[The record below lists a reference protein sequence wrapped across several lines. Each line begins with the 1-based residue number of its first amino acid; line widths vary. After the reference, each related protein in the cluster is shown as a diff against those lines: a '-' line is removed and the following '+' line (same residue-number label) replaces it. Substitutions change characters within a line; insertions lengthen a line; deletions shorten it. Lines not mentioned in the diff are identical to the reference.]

1 VGALPVSAR
10 KVIQVTIRR
19 TVQSEGVARFGSARR
34 TSRRRGQRENLVMG
48 SLLAEE
54 PGTGLHSAASAGF
67 ARSVAA
73 YERGRPGYPPA
84 AVDFL
89 AARLRLGPGRT
100 VVDLAA
106 GTGKLTRPL
115 LAAGADLVAVEPVAE
130 MRAALPAGARAV
142 EGTAEAIPLATASA
156 DAVTVAQA
164 FHWFDGDAALA
175 EIHRVLR
182 PGGALA
188 LVWNRR
194 QMDDPLNQAIEE
206 LIAPHRGHTSA
217 LRTGAWRGA
226 FERTKLFGPL
236 EERVFPNEQSLDADE
251 LVDRIASVSFIAA
264 LDEKERTKLL
274 RAARALPGAAGVT
287 IRQDTEVQLAD
298 RLG

>member
-1 VGALPVSAR
+1 MS
-10 KVIQVTIRR
+10 
-19 TVQSEGVARFGSARR
+19 
-34 TSRRRGQRENLVMG
+34 
-48 SLLAEE
+48 
-54 PGTGLHSAASAGF
+54 PGRSSPRAAAAGY
-67 ARSVAA
+67 ARSVEA
-73 YERGRPGYPPA
+73 YQRGRPGYPPA

-89 AARLRLGPGRT
+89 AARLGLGPGRT

-115 LAAGADLVAVEPVAE
+115 LATGAEVVAVEPVAE
-130 MRAALPAGARAV
+130 MRAVLPAGARALDGAA
-142 EGTAEAIPLATASA
+142 EGMPLTDGSA
-156 DAVTVAQA
+156 DAVVVAQA

-194 QMDDPLNQAIEE
+194 RMEDRVNQAIEE
-206 LIAPHRGHTSA
+206 LIAPYRGHRSA
-217 LRTGAWRGA
+217 FHTGAWRAA
-226 FERTKLFGPL
+226 FDRTELFGPL
-236 EERVFPNEQSLDADE
+236 EQRVFPNEQSLDADG

-264 LDEKERTKLL
+264 LEERERTKVL
-274 RAARALPGAAGVT
+274 RAVRALPGGAGVT
-287 IRQDTEVQLAD
+287 IHHDTEVQVAD

>member
-1 VGALPVSAR
+1 MSRV
-10 KVIQVTIRR
+10 
-19 TVQSEGVARFGSARR
+19 
-34 TSRRRGQRENLVMG
+34 RRRP
-48 SLLAEE
+48 S
-54 PGTGLHSAASAGF
+54 TGY
-67 ARSVAA
+67 ARSVES

-115 LAAGADLVAVEPVAE
+115 LATGAEVVAVEPVAE

-142 EGTAEAIPLATASA
+142 DGTAEGMPLSTGSA

-164 FHWFDGDAALA
+164 FHWFDGHAALA

-182 PGGALA
+182 PDCSLA
-188 LVWNRR
+188 VVWNRR

-206 LIAPHRGHTSA
+206 LLAPYRGHMSA
-217 LRTGAWRGA
+217 MRTGAWHVA
-226 FERTKLFGPL
+226 FEGTELFGPL
-236 EERVFPNEQSLDADE
+236 ERRVFRNDQSLDADG
-251 LVDRIASVSFIAA
+251 LADRIASVNFIGA
-264 LDEKERTKLL
+264 LDEQERTKVV
-274 RAARALPGAAGVT
+274 RAARALTGPAGVT
-287 IRQDTEVQLAD
+287 IRQDTEVLVTE